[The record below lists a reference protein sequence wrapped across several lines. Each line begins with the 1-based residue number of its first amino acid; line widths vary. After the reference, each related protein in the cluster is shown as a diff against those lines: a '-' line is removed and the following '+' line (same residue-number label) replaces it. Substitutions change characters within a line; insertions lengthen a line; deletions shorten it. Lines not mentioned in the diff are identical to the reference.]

1 MNSPTEFTPPGDV
14 GCSASVSF
22 SSCLRKSSHSMGTAV
37 RFSGIDAPGLNLGPA
52 EYAGTSWI
60 AREVTSDG
68 DRIAARASAG
78 TAYCLSTENVTLE
91 LVGCGSILSTTPT
104 ATPRI
109 RTSSP
114 TNRPLASAKY
124 AEYML
129 FSTSFHSFLP
139 TRKEA
144 TASVSTRL
152 IAVAFRRVRR
162 LMFTARR
169 KCGGW
174 AGEWCES
181 AGSRAGGRGAG

>member
-1 MNSPTEFTPPGDV
+1 MNSPTEFTPPGPV

-22 SSCLRKSSHSMGTAV
+22 SSCLRKSSHSTGTAV
-37 RFSGIDAPGLNLGPA
+37 RFSGIDAPGLNLGPP

-78 TAYCLSTENVTLE
+78 TGYCLSTENVTLE

-109 RTSSP
+109 RISSP

-124 AEYML
+124 AE
-129 FSTSFHSFLP
+129 
-139 TRKEA
+139 
-144 TASVSTRL
+144 
-152 IAVAFRRVRR
+152 
-162 LMFTARR
+162 
-169 KCGGW
+169 
-174 AGEWCES
+174 
-181 AGSRAGGRGAG
+181 